1 MKIKIKQEQ
10 KRSVLQAFFSVLIIF
25 TVNLCFAQ
33 DKAPQHGQRANKLV
47 ITGAMMVDGVGTPA
61 EGPVDIIIENNR
73 IAQISRT
80 RPNAQYLTDAGTIID
95 ARDKYVLPGFI
106 NMHSHL
112 QDGAAG
118 MAMPYE
124 YQYCL
129 WLGAGITTARDLGSN
144 FNKAKIAKQKSAA
157 GEIAAPRFYL
167 YPFFTGVMSEQEI
180 RTTVRSYKQDG
191 ADGIKCWGIDR
202 ETFLV
207 VADEAKKLGLKIAHH
222 VGVEDANAWDDAEA
236 GTTTI
241 EHWYGIPDAAL
252 NGVQQFPPDF
262 NHANELHRFRYAG
275 HLWREADPK
284 KLEKVL
290 KKLVDKGVAWD
301 PTLCIYEA
309 SRDLQR
315 AITQPW
321 FKDFLHPALEKFFSP
336 NPEFHGSF
344 FFGWTNTDEV
354 YWKENYKIWM
364 QAVKDF
370 AELGGVVTTGE
381 DAGFIYQL
389 YGFGYLREL
398 QLHEE
403 AGFHPLEVIQH
414 ATHNGAKVLGLEK
427 ELGRVKAGYL
437 ADLIVV
443 NGNPLEN
450 LQILMP
456 RGINETLDL
465 QHGDKGGILWT
476 IKDGIPYHAPTLF
489 AKAKEIVKEARAVDK
504 TDESG
509 S

>member
-1 MKIKIKQEQ
+1 MTHQMEDHSKL
-10 KRSVLQAFFSVLIIF
+10 SFLTPVFFLFWVFVSSH
-25 TVNLCFAQ
+25 CFAQ
-33 DKAPQHGQRANKLV
+33 DKAPQHGQRANRLV
-47 ITGAMMVDGVGTPA
+47 ITGAMVVDGVGIPA
-61 EGPVDIIIENNR
+61 EGPMDIVIEKNR
-73 IAQISRT
+73 IARISRA
-80 RPNAQYLTDAGTIID
+80 RQNAPYLTEANAIVDAKGM
-95 ARDKYVLPGFI
+95 YVLPGFI

-118 MAMPYE
+118 IVMPYE
-124 YQYCL
+124 YQHCL

-144 FNKAKIAKQKSAA
+144 FENAKIEKQKSAA
-157 GEIAAPRFYL
+157 GEIAAPRLFL
-167 YPFFTGVMSEQEI
+167 YPFFTGAMSEQEI
-180 RTTVRSYKQDG
+180 RTTVRGYKQAG

-202 ETFLV
+202 ETFLI
-207 VADEAKKLGLKIAHH
+207 VADEANKLGLKIAHH
-222 VGVEDANAWDDAEA
+222 VGVEDANAWDDAA
-236 GTTTI
+236 SGTATI
-241 EHWYGIPDAAL
+241 EHWYGVPDAAL
-252 NGVQQFPPDF
+252 DGVQNFPPDF

-275 HLWREADPK
+275 RLWREANSK

-315 AITQPW
+315 AVTQPW

-354 YWKENYKIWM
+354 YWKENYRIWM
-364 QAVKDF
+364 RAVKDF
-370 AELGGVVTTGE
+370 ARMGGIVTTGE

-414 ATHNGAKVLGLEK
+414 ATHNGAKILGMEK

-450 LQILMP
+450 LQILLP

-489 AKAKEIVKEARAVDK
+489 TRAKELVKEARATQRK
-504 TDESG
+504 TE
-509 S
+509 